1 MKSAAECSN
10 PSFTHYDES
19 SVDVG
24 KKRNHIDPL
33 TFIVVIILMGVS
45 TFIVYSASSAWALQH
60 LKSESGLV
68 NKHIIKVLL
77 GLVVL
82 FVGIAID
89 YHKYKDVT
97 KYTLILAII
106 LLCVTKVLG
115 GETKGAVR
123 WLSLGG
129 FSFQPSEF
137 AKFALL
143 FHLSTLLST
152 KKEKLNDLNKGF
164 LPLLMWVGAVSALVL
179 LQPNFSMGGI
189 IFLLGLMMMFI
200 GGARFKHLGYS
211 MLALI
216 PTLVGY
222 MLSAQYR
229 RQRVLSYFG
238 FGDNPEGLKTA
249 KYQLMQGII
258 GFGNGGI
265 FGVGMGQSK
274 QRDLFLPES
283 YGDFIFS
290 IVGEEYG
297 LIGTIV
303 FMAVFLLILLRGL
316 RIAKNAPDDFGKF
329 LALSITVSIVTYA
342 LGNAMVTLGLV
353 PTTGLPMPFVSY
365 GGSAIIFSAFAVG
378 VLLNISSQTEMN
390 PRLVPFQS
398 APPTPP
404 SARPEPSVGKVY

>member
-1 MKSAAECSN
+1 
-10 PSFTHYDES
+10 
-19 SVDVG
+19 VG
-24 KKRNHIDPL
+24 KRRNHIDPL
-33 TFIVVIILMGVS
+33 TFIVVIVLMGVS
-45 TFIVYSASSAWALQH
+45 TFIVYSASSAWALQN

-68 NKHIIKVLL
+68 NKHIVKVFI
-77 GLVVL
+77 GLIVL

-89 YHKYKDVT
+89 YHRYKDLTKIVLFAAIALLGVT
-97 KYTLILAII
+97 L
-106 LLCVTKVLG
+106 VTG

-123 WLSLGG
+123 WLSVGG

-152 KKEKLNDLNKGF
+152 KKEKLNDLKKGF
-164 LPLLMWVGAVSALVL
+164 LPLLWWVGIVSLLVL

-189 IFLLGLMMMFI
+189 IFMLGIIMMFI
-200 GGARFKHLGYS
+200 GGARFKHLGIS
-211 MLALI
+211 LLALI
-216 PTLVGY
+216 PALVGY
-222 MLSAQYR
+222 MLSAGYR
-229 RQRVLSYFG
+229 RQRVLAYLG
-238 FGDNPEGLKTA
+238 FGDNPEGLVKA
-249 KYQLMQGII
+249 KYQLWQGII

-265 FGVGMGQSK
+265 IGVGMGQSK

-297 LIGTIV
+297 LIGTMI
-303 FMAVFLLILLRGL
+303 FMTVFLLILLRGL

-378 VLLNISSQTEMN
+378 VLLNISAQTDMH
-390 PRLVPFQS
+390 PRLAPAGQEQPHTPVPKV
-398 APPTPP
+398 
-404 SARPEPSVGKVY
+404 EPSVGRVY